1 MTSIVV
7 RINITMSSL
16 EIAQLLENTILSADP
31 TVRLQSETQLKKLS
45 NDNFLQFAGL
55 LSQILADESVRL
67 EARILA
73 ALSLKNELISKDSV
87 KSQQFAQRWLI
98 QIDTESKNHIK
109 KFALGALLSPEARVA
124 NASAQ
129 LIAAI
134 ADIELPRGEWPELM
148 KIMVDNTAS
157 TQPENVKRA
166 SLLALGYI
174 CESAD
179 PGNETLISQSNN
191 ILIAIVQGAQVSEPS
206 KLVRLTA
213 LNALADSL
221 AFIKNN
227 MEREGERNYL
237 MQVVCEATQAED
249 AELQAAAFGCL
260 CKIMS
265 LYYFLMKP
273 YMEQALYAL
282 TISTMQSS
290 NEKVASMAVEF
301 WSTIC
306 EEEIDIAYELAQFPQ
321 SPLQSFNFAL
331 ASIGEVVPNLL
342 NLLTRQNE
350 DPEDDDWNVA
360 MSAGAC
366 LQLFAQNCGNY
377 IVEPVLHYVE
387 QNITSDSWRQREA
400 AVMAF
405 GSILDGPDKV
415 QLTNLIH
422 QALPPILNLIKDDVL
437 QVKETVAWCVGR
449 IADLVIAAIDPQRNL
464 PDVVQA
470 CLLGLQDHPKVAT
483 NCAWTIINLVEQM
496 AEGEGSPIYNYYPV
510 LVDALMKAANRT
522 DNEHSARASAF
533 SALTTLVEFSTD
545 QVAESSTSISSF
557 ILDKLGQTMT
567 VDESQLSHEDKQ
579 NLEELQSNIL
589 SVLSAVIRKN
599 PASVASVSDMLMDLF
614 LKLLTKKDSS
624 YVEDDVFYAIS
635 SLAAAMGKGFE
646 KYLETFSP
654 YLVNALN
661 QVQSQVSIT
670 AVGLIADISNSLE
683 DDFKRFAPAFMNV
696 LGQMISV
703 DNAKK
708 ELKPA
713 VLSVFGDI
721 ASNIGSDFIPYLDQV
736 MALCVAAQNTRPEN
750 SSLEALEY
758 NLKVHESVL
767 DAYVGTVAGLHG
779 NADALFPYVG
789 TIFQFMGHIADNPTL
804 NSEDSTARAAVGI
817 IGDVAAMFPDG
828 RIKQFYSQDWVTEFI
843 KKTRSTSAFSQSTKD
858 TARWAREQQKY
869 QMSL

>member
-1 MTSIVV
+1 
-7 RINITMSSL
+7 MSP
-16 EIAQLLENTILSADP
+16 EAAQLAQVLEQTILSADAS
-31 TVRLQSETQLKKLS
+31 VRLQCETQLKKLS
-45 NDNFLQFAGL
+45 NENFLQFAAL
-55 LSQILADESVRL
+55 IAQVAADDSARL

-73 ALSLKNELISKDSV
+73 ALTLKNELVSKDPV
-87 KSQQFAQRWLI
+87 KTQQLAQRWLTQVDDHSRQ
-98 QIDTESKNHIK
+98 QIRQL
-109 KFALGALLSPEARVA
+109 ALSSLIAAEPRVA
-124 NASAQ
+124 NAAAQ

-134 ADIELPRGEWPELM
+134 ATIELPRGHWPDLM
-148 KIMVDNTAS
+148 KIMVDNTAA

-174 CESAD
+174 CEAAD
-179 PGNETLISQSNN
+179 PGNEMLMAQSNN
-191 ILIAIVQGAQVSEPS
+191 ILIAIVQGAQASEPS
-206 KLVRLTA
+206 RFVRLTA

-237 MQVVCEATQAED
+237 MQVVCEATQTED
-249 AELQAAAFGCL
+249 SDIQAAAFGCL

-282 TISTMQSS
+282 TVSTMQSPD
-290 NEKVASMAVEF
+290 EKVASMAVEF

-331 ASIGEVVPNLL
+331 TSIQEVVPNLL

-350 DPEDDDWNVA
+350 DPEDDDWNVS

-377 IVEPVLHYVE
+377 VVEPVLRYVE
-387 QNITSDSWRQREA
+387 MNISNESWRHRES

-422 QALPPILNLIKDDVL
+422 QALPPILALMGDPVL
-437 QVKETVAWCVGR
+437 QVKETVAWCIGR
-449 IADLVIAAIDPQRNL
+449 IADLVIGAIDPQHHL
-464 PDVVQA
+464 SDVVHA
-470 CLLGLQDHPKVAT
+470 CLQGLEDHPKVAT

-496 AEGEGSPIYNYYPV
+496 ADTPASPIYNYYPI
-510 LVDALMKAANRT
+510 LVDALMKAANRPE
-522 DNEHSARASAF
+522 NEHSARASAF

-545 QVAESSTSISSF
+545 QVSESAASISSF
-557 ILDKLGQTMT
+557 ILDKLGQTMAI
-567 VDESQLSHEDKQ
+567 DDSQLSTDAKQ

-589 SVLSAVIRKN
+589 SVLSAIIRKN
-599 PASVASVSDMLMDLF
+599 PASVTSVSDMLMDLF
-614 LKLLTKKDSS
+614 IKLLDKKDVS
-624 YVEDDVFYAIS
+624 YIEDDVFYAVS
-635 SLAAAMGKGFE
+635 SLASALGKGFE

-654 YLVNALN
+654 YLVSALN

-670 AVGLIADISNSLE
+670 AVGLIADISNCLE
-683 DDFKRFAPAFMNV
+683 DDFKQFAPAFMNV
-696 LGQMISV
+696 LGQMISA

-721 ASNIGSDFIPYLDQV
+721 ASNIGSDFIPYLNQV

-750 SSLEALEY
+750 GSLEALEY
-758 NLKVHESVL
+758 NVKVHEAVL
-767 DAYVGTVAGLHG
+767 DAYVGTVAGLQS

-789 TIFQFMGHIADNPTL
+789 TIFQFMSHIADNPTL
-804 NSEDSTARAAVGI
+804 NSEDATARAAVGI

-828 RIKQFYSQDWVTEFI
+828 RIKQFYSQEWVTEFI
-843 KKTRSTSAFSQSTKD
+843 KKTRSNTSFSQSTKD
-858 TARWAREQQKY
+858 TARWAREQQKF
-869 QMSL
+869 QMGL

>member
-1 MTSIVV
+1 
-7 RINITMSSL
+7 MSSL

-87 KSQQFAQRWLI
+87 KSQQFAQRWLT

-496 AEGEGSPIYNYYPV
+496 AEGEGSSIYNYYPV

>member
-1 MTSIVV
+1 
-7 RINITMSSL
+7 MSSL

-134 ADIELPRGEWPELM
+134 ADIELHRGEWPELM

-282 TISTMQSS
+282 TISTMQSP

>member
-1 MTSIVV
+1 
-7 RINITMSSL
+7 MSSL

-87 KSQQFAQRWLI
+87 KSQQFAQRWLT

-134 ADIELPRGEWPELM
+134 ADIELPRGEWPDLM

>member
-1 MTSIVV
+1 
-7 RINITMSSL
+7 MSSL

-73 ALSLKNELISKDSV
+73 ALSLKNELISKNSV
-87 KSQQFAQRWLI
+87 KSQQFAQRWLT

-522 DNEHSARASAF
+522 DNEHSAHASAF

-804 NSEDSTARAAVGI
+804 NNEDSTARAAVGI

>member
-1 MTSIVV
+1 
-7 RINITMSSL
+7 MS
-16 EIAQLLENTILSADP
+16 EAAQLAQVLEQTILSPDA
-31 TVRLQSETQLKKLS
+31 TVRLQCETQLKKLS
-45 NDNFLQFAGL
+45 NDNFLQYVGL
-55 LSQILADESVRL
+55 LALVLGDANNRL

-73 ALSLKNELISKDSV
+73 ALTVKNELVSKDSV
-87 KSQQFAQRWLI
+87 KTQQLGQRWVSQVDEQSRSAI
-98 QIDTESKNHIK
+98 RNY
-109 KFALGALLSPEARVA
+109 ALSGLADPEPRVA

-134 ADIELPRGEWPELM
+134 ATIELPRNDWPDLM
-148 KIMVDNTAS
+148 KIMVDNTAAQ
-157 TQPENVKRA
+157 QPENIKRA

-174 CESAD
+174 CEAAN
-179 PGNETLISQSNN
+179 PGSESLVAQSNN
-191 ILIAIVQGAQVSEPS
+191 ILIAIVQGAQASEPS
-206 KLVRLTA
+206 KAVRLTA

-237 MQVVCEATQAED
+237 MQVVCEATQTTDDSEI
-249 AELQAAAFGCL
+249 QAAAFGCL

-282 TISTMQSS
+282 TVSTMQSQD
-290 NEKVASMAVEF
+290 EKVASMAVEF

-331 ASIGEVVPNLL
+331 TSIQEVIPNLL

-350 DPEDDDWNVA
+350 DAEDDDWNVA
-360 MSAGAC
+360 MSSGAC

-377 IVEPVLHYVE
+377 VVEPVLRYVE
-387 QNITSDSWRQREA
+387 QNIVNENWRNREA

-422 QALPPILNLIKDDVL
+422 QALPPILNLMKDQSL
-437 QVKETVAWCVGR
+437 QVKETVAWCTGR
-449 IADLVIAAIDPQRNL
+449 IADLVVGAIDPQTHL

-470 CLLGLQDHPKVAT
+470 CLQGLEDHPKVAT

-496 AEGEGSPIYNYYPV
+496 ADAQGSPIYNYYPI
-510 LVDALMKAANRT
+510 LVEALIKAANRT
-522 DNEHSARASAF
+522 DNENSARASAF

-545 QVAESSTSISSF
+545 QVADSAISISSF

-567 VDESQLSHEDKQ
+567 VDETQLNIEEKQ
-579 NLEELQSNIL
+579 NLEELQSNVL

-599 PASVASVSDMLMDLF
+599 PASVTSVSDMLMDLF
-614 LKLLTKKDSS
+614 IKLLDKKDTS

-635 SLAAAMGKGFE
+635 SLAAALGKGFQ
-646 KYLETFSP
+646 KFLETFSP

-670 AVGLIADISNSLE
+670 AVGLIADISNCLE
-683 DDFKRFAPAFMNV
+683 DDFKQFAPAFMNV
-696 LGQMISV
+696 LGQMISAN
-703 DNAKK
+703 NAKK

-721 ASNIGSDFIPYLDQV
+721 ASNIGPDFIPYLNQV
-736 MALCVAAQNTRPEN
+736 MALCVAAQNSRPEN
-750 SSLEALEY
+750 ASLEALEY
-758 NLKVHESVL
+758 NVKIHESVL
-767 DAYVGTVAGLHG
+767 DAYVGTVAGLHA
-779 NADALFPYVG
+779 NPDALFPYVG
-789 TIFQFMGHIADNPTL
+789 TLFQFMSHIADNPTL

-828 RIKQFYSQDWVTEFI
+828 RIKQFYAQEWVSEFI
-843 KKTRSTSAFSQSTKD
+843 KKTRSNATFSQSTKD

-869 QMSL
+869 QIGLI

>member
-1 MTSIVV
+1 
-7 RINITMSSL
+7 MSSL

-87 KSQQFAQRWLI
+87 KSQQFAQRWLT

>member
-1 MTSIVV
+1 
-7 RINITMSSL
+7 MSSL

-73 ALSLKNELISKDSV
+73 ALSLKNELISKNSV
-87 KSQQFAQRWLI
+87 KSQQFAQRWLT

-804 NSEDSTARAAVGI
+804 NNEDSTARAAVGI

>member
-1 MTSIVV
+1 
-7 RINITMSSL
+7 MSA
-16 EIAQLLENTILSADP
+16 EAAQLAQVLEQTILSPDP
-31 TVRLQSETQLKKLS
+31 TVRLQCETQLKKFS
-45 NDNFLQFAGL
+45 NDNFLQYVGL
-55 LSQILADESVRL
+55 LAQVLADDSTRL

-73 ALSLKNELISKDSV
+73 ALTLKNELISRDSV
-87 KSQQFAQRWLI
+87 KTQQLAQRWI
-98 QIDTESKNHIK
+98 SQVDESSRAAIREY
-109 KFALGALLSPEARVA
+109 ALSALMAAETRVA

-134 ADIELPRGEWPELM
+134 ATTELPRNLWPDLM
-148 KIMVDNTAS
+148 TIMVDNTA
-157 TQPENVKRA
+157 TQQPENFKRA

-174 CESAD
+174 CEAAD
-179 PGNETLISQSNN
+179 PGSETLVAQSNN
-191 ILIAIVQGAQVSEPS
+191 ILIAIVQGAQASEPS
-206 KLVRLTA
+206 RAVRLTA

-237 MQVVCEATQAED
+237 MQVVCEATQTTDDSEI
-249 AELQAAAFGCL
+249 QAAAFGCL

-282 TISTMQSS
+282 TVSTMQSQD
-290 NEKVASMAVEF
+290 EKVASMAVEF

-331 ASIGEVVPNLL
+331 TSIQEVIPNLL
-342 NLLTRQNE
+342 NLLSRQNE
-350 DPEDDDWNVA
+350 DAEDDDWNVA

-377 IVEPVLHYVE
+377 VVEPVLRYVE
-387 QNITSDSWRQREA
+387 HNITSDNWRNREA

-422 QALPPILNLIKDDVL
+422 QALPPILHLIKDQSL

-449 IADLVIAAIDPQRNL
+449 IADLVIAAIDPQTHL
-464 PDVVQA
+464 PDVIHV
-470 CLLGLQDHPKVAT
+470 CLQGLEDHPKVAT

-496 AEGEGSPIYNYYPV
+496 ADTQGSPIYNYYPI
-510 LVDALMKAANRT
+510 LVDSLIKAANRI
-522 DNEHSARASAF
+522 DNENSARASAF

-545 QVAESSTSISSF
+545 QVAESAISISSF

-567 VDESQLSHEDKQ
+567 VDETQLNTEDKQ
-579 NLEELQSNIL
+579 SLEELQSNVL

-599 PASVASVSDMLMDLF
+599 PASVTSVSDMLMDLF
-614 LKLLTKKDSS
+614 IKLLDKKDAS
-624 YVEDDVFYAIS
+624 YVEDDVFYSIS
-635 SLAAAMGKGFE
+635 SLAGALGKSFE

-670 AVGLIADISNSLE
+670 AVGLIADISNCLE
-683 DDFKRFAPAFMNV
+683 DDFKQFAPAFMNV
-696 LGQMISV
+696 LGQMIST
-703 DNAKK
+703 NSAKK

-721 ASNIGSDFIPYLDQV
+721 ASNIGPDFIPYLNQV

-750 SSLEALEY
+750 ASLEALEY
-758 NLKVHESVL
+758 NVKIHESVL
-767 DAYVGTVAGLHG
+767 DAYVGTVAGLHS
-779 NADALFPYVG
+779 NPDALFPYAG
-789 TIFQFMGHIADNPTL
+789 TLFQFIGHIADNHTL

-828 RIKQFYSQDWVTEFI
+828 RIKQFYSQEWVAEFI
-843 KKTRSTSAFSQSTKD
+843 KKTRSNPLFSQSTKD
-858 TARWAREQQKY
+858 TARWAREQQKL
-869 QMSL
+869 QLGLR

>member
-1 MTSIVV
+1 
-7 RINITMSSL
+7 MSAES
-16 EIAQLLENTILSADP
+16 AQLAQVLEQTILSPDAS
-31 TVRLQSETQLKKLS
+31 VRLQCETQLKKLS
-45 NDNFLQFAGL
+45 NENFLQYVGL
-55 LSQILADESVRL
+55 LAQVLADGNCRL

-73 ALSLKNELISKDSV
+73 ALTLKNELVSKDSV
-87 KSQQFAQRWLI
+87 KTQQLAQRWI
-98 QIDTESKNHIK
+98 SQVDDSSRAAVREY
-109 KFALGALLSPEARVA
+109 ALVALMAPEPRVA

-134 ADIELPRGEWPELM
+134 ATIELPRNHWPDLM
-148 KIMVDNTAS
+148 KIMVDNTA
-157 TQPENVKRA
+157 TQQPENVKRA

-174 CESAD
+174 CEAAD
-179 PGNETLISQSNN
+179 PGSETLAAQSNN
-191 ILIAIVQGAQVSEPS
+191 ILIAIVQGAQASEPS
-206 KLVRLTA
+206 RAVRLTA

-237 MQVVCEATQAED
+237 MQVVCEATQTVDDSEI
-249 AELQAAAFGCL
+249 QAAAFGCL

-282 TISTMQSS
+282 TVSTMQSQD
-290 NEKVASMAVEF
+290 EKVASMAVEF

-331 ASIGEVVPNLL
+331 TSIQEVVPNLL
-342 NLLTRQNE
+342 NLLSTQNE
-350 DPEDDDWNVA
+350 DAEDDDWNVA

-377 IVEPVLHYVE
+377 VVDPVLRYVE
-387 QNITSDSWRQREA
+387 LNITSENWRNREA

-422 QALPPILNLIKDDVL
+422 QALPPILQLIKDPSL
-437 QVKETVAWCVGR
+437 QVKETVAWCIGR
-449 IADLVIAAIDPQRNL
+449 IADLVIGAIDPQTHL
-464 PDVVQA
+464 PDVIQA
-470 CLLGLQDHPKVAT
+470 CLQGLEDHPKVAT

-496 AEGEGSPIYNYYPV
+496 ADIQGSPIYNYYPI
-510 LVDALMKAANRT
+510 LVEALMKAANRT
-522 DNEHSARASAF
+522 DNENSARASAF

-545 QVAESSTSISSF
+545 QVAESAISISSF

-567 VDESQLSHEDKQ
+567 VDETQLTTDAKQ
-579 NLEELQSNIL
+579 NLEELQSSVL

-599 PASVASVSDMLMDLF
+599 PASVTSVSDMLMDLF
-614 LKLLTKKDSS
+614 IKLLDKKDAS

-635 SLAAAMGKGFE
+635 SLAAALGKNFQ

-670 AVGLIADISNSLE
+670 AVGLIADISNCLE
-683 DDFKRFAPAFMNV
+683 DEFKQFAPAFMNV
-696 LGQMISV
+696 LGQMISTN
-703 DNAKK
+703 NAKK

-721 ASNIGSDFIPYLDQV
+721 ASNIGPDFIPYLNQV

-750 SSLEALEY
+750 ASLEALEY
-758 NLKVHESVL
+758 NVKIHESVL
-767 DAYVGTVAGLHG
+767 DAYVGTVAGLHS
-779 NADALFPYVG
+779 NPDALFPYIG
-789 TIFQFMGHIADNPTL
+789 TLFQFMSQIADNPTL
-804 NSEDSTARAAVGI
+804 NSEDTTARAAVGI

-843 KKTRSTSAFSQSTKD
+843 KKTRSNPAFSQSTKD
-858 TARWAREQQKY
+858 TARWAREQQKF
-869 QMSL
+869 QVGLR

>member
-1 MTSIVV
+1 
-7 RINITMSSL
+7 MSSL

-282 TISTMQSS
+282 TISTMQSP

>member
-1 MTSIVV
+1 
-7 RINITMSSL
+7 MST
-16 EIAQLLENTILSADP
+16 EAAQLAQVLEQTILSPDA
-31 TVRLQSETQLKKLS
+31 TVRLQCETQLKKLS
-45 NDNFLQFAGL
+45 NDNFLQYVGL
-55 LSQILADESVRL
+55 LALVLGDSSNRL

-73 ALSLKNELISKDSV
+73 ALSLKNELVSKDTV
-87 KSQQFAQRWLI
+87 KTQQLAQRWI
-98 QIDTESKNHIK
+98 SQVDDSSRAAVRNY
-109 KFALGALLSPEARVA
+109 GLSGLMDPEPRVA
-124 NASAQ
+124 NAAAQ

-134 ADIELPRGEWPELM
+134 ATIELPRNDWPDLM
-148 KIMVDNTAS
+148 KIMVDNTAAQ
-157 TQPENVKRA
+157 QPENIKRA

-174 CESAD
+174 CEAANSGSESLVA
-179 PGNETLISQSNN
+179 QSNN
-191 ILIAIVQGAQVSEPS
+191 ILIAIVQGAQASEPS
-206 KLVRLTA
+206 KAVRLTA

-237 MQVVCEATQAED
+237 MQVVCEATQTTD
-249 AELQAAAFGCL
+249 DSDIQAAAFGCL

-282 TISTMQSS
+282 TVSTMQSQD
-290 NEKVASMAVEF
+290 EKVASMAVEF

-331 ASIGEVVPNLL
+331 TSIQEVIPNLL
-342 NLLTRQNE
+342 NLLSRQNE
-350 DPEDDDWNVA
+350 DAEDDDWNVA

-377 IVEPVLHYVE
+377 VVEPVLRYVE
-387 QNITSDSWRQREA
+387 HNITSDNWRNREA

-422 QALPPILNLIKDDVL
+422 QALPPIIHLIKDPCL
-437 QVKETVAWCVGR
+437 QVKETVAWCIGR
-449 IADLVIAAIDPQRNL
+449 IADLVVGAIDPQTHL

-470 CLLGLQDHPKVAT
+470 CLQGLEDHPKVAT

-496 AEGEGSPIYNYYPV
+496 ADTQGSPIYNYYPI
-510 LVDALMKAANRT
+510 LVEALMKAANST
-522 DNEHSARASAF
+522 DNENSARASAF

-545 QVAESSTSISSF
+545 QVADSAISISSF
-557 ILDKLGQTMT
+557 ILDKLGQTMA
-567 VDESQLSHEDKQ
+567 VDETQLNTEAKQ
-579 NLEELQSNIL
+579 NLEELQSNVL

-599 PASVASVSDMLMDLF
+599 PASVTSVSDMLMDLF
-614 LKLLTKKDSS
+614 IKLLEKKDTS

-635 SLAAAMGKGFE
+635 SLAAALGKGFE
-646 KYLETFSP
+646 KFLETFSP

-670 AVGLIADISNSLE
+670 AVGLIADISNCLE
-683 DDFKRFAPAFMNV
+683 EDFKPFASAFMNV
-696 LGQMISV
+696 LGQMISAN
-703 DNAKK
+703 NAKK

-721 ASNIGSDFIPYLDQV
+721 ASNIGPDFIPYLNQV

-750 SSLEALEY
+750 ASLEALEY
-758 NLKVHESVL
+758 NVKIHESVL
-767 DAYVGTVAGLHG
+767 DAYVGTVAGL
-779 NADALFPYVG
+779 NANPDALFPYVG
-789 TIFQFMGHIADNPTL
+789 TLFQFMSHIADNPTL

-843 KKTRSTSAFSQSTKD
+843 KKTRSNPTFSQSTKD
-858 TARWAREQQKY
+858 TARWAREQQKF
-869 QMSL
+869 QIGLR

>member
-1 MTSIVV
+1 
-7 RINITMSSL
+7 MSSL

>member
-1 MTSIVV
+1 
-7 RINITMSSL
+7 MSSL

-804 NSEDSTARAAVGI
+804 NGEDSTARAAVGI